1 MSTVRRSSNRPG
13 IALTLSI
20 IAMVVIA
27 ALVTGIMMSV
37 QTETRTGEAQRKM
50 NQAFAVADAAA
61 GEVVALWQTAGY
73 NNMTNG
79 TSQNVSGSAP
89 NGTGTY
95 TGTVTRVNSE
105 LFFVDI
111 TGKDRVS
118 AAKQRVGIMVKLRR
132 LTFDANA
139 AVTTRGPGK
148 IGGSTEINGNDTNPW
163 TSCPAAGPPKPGIR
177 HPNTSQL
184 NFIGGCS
191 DESCVTGSSPEV
203 YNDPTVN
210 DNTFFSYGDFDWAQL
225 STMANHVLTGA
236 TWNGIGPTTTGSPV
250 ICNVGYNKNWG
261 EPRESGSPVTQCQSY
276 FPTIY
281 FNGNTKINGGIGQG
295 IIMVNG
301 DLEITGGFE
310 YYGIVLVRGSLK
322 STGTGGHVT
331 GGILAANVDLEQE
344 DILGNAVFT
353 YSSCALSKVQNGGA
367 AGAQMRSRGWV
378 QLIQ

>member
-1 MSTVRRSSNRPG
+1 MSNVRRSPNRPG

-27 ALVTGIMMSV
+27 AMVTGIMMSV
-37 QTETRTGEAQRKM
+37 QVETRTSENQRKM

-61 GEVVALWQTAGY
+61 GEVVALWQASGY
-73 NNMTNG
+73 NDMVNG
-79 TSQNVSGSAP
+79 TTRAVSGSAP

-95 TGTVTRVNSE
+95 TGSITRVNSE

-111 TGKDRVS
+111 TGKDRGS
-118 AAKQRVGIMVKLRR
+118 AAKQRLGVMVKLRR

-148 IGGSTEINGNDTNPW
+148 IGGSTDIVGTDTRPW
-163 TSCPAAGPPKPGIR
+163 STCPAAGPPKPGIR

-191 DESCVTGSSPEV
+191 GGSCVTGASPSV
-203 YNDPTVN
+203 QNDPGVN

-225 STMANHVLTGA
+225 GSMANYILAGGTI
-236 TWNGIGPTTTGSPV
+236 NGIAPTTTGSPV
-250 ICNVGYNKNWG
+250 ICNVGNNRNWG
-261 EPRESGSPVTQCQSY
+261 EPKESGSPVTQCQSY
-276 FPTIY
+276 FPTVY
-281 FNGNTKINGGIGQG
+281 FSGDTHISGGRGQG
-295 IIMVNG
+295 ILMVNG
-301 DLEITGGFE
+301 DLDITGGFE
-310 YYGIVLVRGSLK
+310 YYGVVLVRGALS
-322 STGTGGHVT
+322 SSGTGGHIT
-331 GGILAANVDLEQE
+331 GGVLAANIDLEQE
-344 DILGNAVFT
+344 SILGNAVLT

-378 QLIQ
+378 QLVQ